1 MSEISRELQEQ
12 QGDVGA
18 VMRKLFPEA
27 PSLKPSVTDTNQA
40 ERRAYEAAAA
50 AGRPDDPRSV
60 RMTCARVVH

>member
-40 ERRAYEAAAA
+40 ARRAYEEAASARA
-50 AGRPDDPRSV
+50 KMILDHVRELGDDY
-60 RMTCARVVH
+60 